1 MEAKVVKK
9 QEKKKQDASD
19 RLAAFEEELKTTK
32 YNKRTQ
38 GSVGLLKA
46 KISRLKEEKQKR
58 ASSGKKGEGYS
69 VKKSGDATVIL
80 VGFPSVGKSTLLNS
94 LTNADSLVAAY
105 AFTTLTVIPG
115 TMHYKQARIQ
125 ILDVPG
131 IVEGAASGR
140 GRGREVLAVAQNAD
154 LALIVIDV
162 FHPLHYKAILNE
174 LHEANI
180 RINREKPKIKI
191 SRREKG
197 GLNIWST
204 VKLTKI
210 DRDTIA
216 GILRELRMNS
226 ADVIIREDIDADD
239 VIDMIEGNKRYI
251 PAIIVVNKV
260 DLATETE
267 LKKIK
272 EIMKPDLYISAET
285 KKGLNELKDM
295 IFNKLSFI
303 RIYCKEI
310 GKNADLEEPIILF
323 KGAKLKDVC
332 DKLHRDFISKFKF
345 ARLWGASVKFDG
357 QKVLNIEHEV
367 KDKDIIEIHLK

>member
-1 MEAKVVKK
+1 MEAKAAKK

-58 ASSGKKGEGYS
+58 ASSGKKGEGYA

-174 LHEANI
+174 LREANI

-191 SRREKG
+191 SKREKG

-239 VIDMIEGNKRYI
+239 VIDVIEGNKRYI

-272 EIMKPDLYISAET
+272 DIMKPDLYISAET
-285 KKGLNELKDM
+285 KKGLDELKDM

-332 DKLHRDFISKFKF
+332 DKLHRDFVSKFKF
-345 ARLWGASVKFDG
+345 ARLWGTSVKFDG

>member
-1 MEAKVVKK
+1 M
-9 QEKKKQDASD
+9 
-19 RLAAFEEELKTTK
+19 
-32 YNKRTQ
+32 
-38 GSVGLLKA
+38 
-46 KISRLKEEKQKR
+46 
-58 ASSGKKGEGYS
+58 
-69 VKKSGDATVIL
+69 
-80 VGFPSVGKSTLLNS
+80 GKSTLLNS

-332 DKLHRDFISKFKF
+332 DKLHRDFISNFKF